1 MTLRGDGRPPCRHS
15 GEGRKPRQAKG
26 RSVCL
31 SWMQG
36 ALVAFVGMTLR
47 VDGRLLDR
55 PLERGRP
62 RPQKQAP
69 TMPSFRRR
77 PETTTGQEPKRL
89 PAVDARGAC
98 CLRRHDAAGRWAPS
112 GSAIGPRASS
122 PAEEGSNYAVIPAKA
137 GNHDRPRA
145 EAFACRGCRPSC
157 ARGRARSNHAAT
169 FPGGGASREPGI
181 HPVTDPGSLRVRGCG
196 TDWSNLARN
205 GARKAPRPLT
215 SSASASA

>member
-1 MTLRGDGRPPCRHS
+1 ML
-15 GEGRKPRQAKG
+15 
-26 RSVCL
+26 
-31 SWMQG
+31 
-36 ALVAFVGMTLR
+36 AL
-47 VDGRLLDR
+47 D
-55 PLERGRP
+55 RGRP

-77 PETTTGQEPKRL
+77 PETTTGQGPKRL
-89 PAVDARGAC
+89 PIVDAD
-98 CLRRHDAAGRWAPS
+98 LRRHDAMGRWAPIWASWPGLTRPPRRAVAALDPRIKSGHDAAGRWAPS
-112 GSAIGPRASS
+112 GSSIGARASS
-122 PAEEGSNYAVIPAKA
+122 PAEADSDYAVIPAKA

-169 FPGGGASREPGI
+169 FPGRGASREPGI
-181 HPVTDPGSLRVRGCG
+181 HPVMDPGSLRVRGCG